1 MRLLMEP
8 TEIVVDKDSQKE
20 EDTLEEENNSQKK
33 DTLEEE
39 NDSQKKNP
47 EDNGIDIE
55 GQPAED
61 TDTGIYFDDSNAPES
76 EADDEY
82 IELDGF

>member
-20 EDTLEEENNSQKK
+20 EES
-33 DTLEEE
+33 LEEE
-39 NDSQKKNP
+39 NDSQKKDP

-55 GQPAED
+55 GQPTED

>member
-1 MRLLMEP
+1 MLFR
-8 TEIVVDKDSQKE
+8 SQKE
-20 EDTLEEENNSQKK
+20 EDALEEENDSLKKDSQK
-33 DTLEEE
+33 EEE

-82 IELDGF
+82 IELNGF

>member
-20 EDTLEEENNSQKK
+20 EDALKEEN
-33 DTLEEE
+33 
-39 NDSQKKNP
+39 SQKKNP

-55 GQPAED
+55 SQPAED

>member
-8 TEIVVDKDSQKE
+8 TEIVVNKDSQKE
-20 EDTLEEENNSQKK
+20 EDALEEEN
-33 DTLEEE
+33 
-39 NDSQKKNP
+39 SQKKNP

-55 GQPAED
+55 GQPAVD

-82 IELDGF
+82 IELNGF

>member
-8 TEIVVDKDSQKE
+8 TGIVVDKDSPK
-20 EDTLEEENNSQKK
+20 
-33 DTLEEE
+33 
-39 NDSQKKNP
+39 
-47 EDNGIDIE
+47 DNGIDIE

-82 IELDGF
+82 IELNGF